1 MALEAAEEAEQADE
15 CDSEGGPEDVD
26 SLLNEPLSN
35 EQYLSDIEEDKNYI
49 EEVKEKGIEY

>member
-1 MALEAAEEAEQADE
+1 LADE